1 MKKLN
6 FGLVLLAMS
15 LMMVSCGGKNDS
27 GGSSSSFSSDP
38 YTVKT
43 VTGAI
48 NVDNYVVTVGSA
60 QYQLTQQGVQI
71 ADQAMY
77 RASQQ
82 YIQLNGARQ
91 LKARITGSVQPQY
104 NMGGN
109 FLPNQQQQQYG
120 NNILNVSNIEIV
132 KW

>member
-1 MKKLN
+1 MKKIIYV
-6 FGLVLLAMS
+6 LVLLAMS

-48 NVDNYVVTVGSA
+48 NVDNYIVTVGST
-60 QYQLTQQGVQI
+60 QYRLTQQGVQI
-71 ADQAMY
+71 ADEAMY

-109 FLPNQQQQQYG
+109 FPNQQQQQYG